1 MRTISHEFARRSVI
15 RDEAGRVV
23 KRRKGYM
30 GHVIII
36 CQAIVHGCEEE
47 AAEIEQQQQ
56 IKNQQQQRRDQ
67 QARLHPDGDGGDG
80 GDADEDIDLINDN
93 DNDNDNSMSTI
104 AADNDNDNDN
114 SMSTIAADNSTSTT
128 ASTLQSIIEG
138 IPGPTASHWMEF
150 VTDKLATATNIQSTP
165 LGGFDNSVDRSS
177 SLAENDFDL
186 DVAEDMMRNLGMQAS
201 GRFTGAAFGMR
212 EKDDDDDDDEDD
224 DDEAIVD
231 YFKEEVSLNVDTGT
245 GSDNGNGEDE
255 DGSSSDEEEPRNI
268 QNLFA
273 GNGMMAPSPINGDG
287 NGLLEDG
294 GDGGG
299 AWANFAADNIEQQQ
313 DTNGV
318 GAGGEGEKGFVDFTA
333 FGDFG
338 SETKVVEAGD
348 EAVVLVS
355 SPTKGPDPF
364 DEIIS

>member
-15 RDEAGRVV
+15 RDEAGRLV

-67 QARLHPDGDGGDG
+67 QAHLHPDGDGGDG

-104 AADNDNDNDN
+104 AADNDNDN